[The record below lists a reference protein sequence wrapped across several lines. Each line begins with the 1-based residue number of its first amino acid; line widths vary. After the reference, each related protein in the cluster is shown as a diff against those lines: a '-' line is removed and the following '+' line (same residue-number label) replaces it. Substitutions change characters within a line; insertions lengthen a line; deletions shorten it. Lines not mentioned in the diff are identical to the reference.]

1 MMNVTL
7 EKKDSTFG
15 NLKVVL
21 TEADYKPKVDNKI
34 KEYAKTAA
42 IKGFRPGKA
51 PLTLINKMYRKNV
64 LVDEVFKLADD
75 SVTNYLKENKLN
87 IVGRPLPSE
96 ESQAKIDFDTQTEF
110 EFVYDLGIVPE
121 FNYALPASHE
131 VYQIELNDKIVSET
145 LEGLRKQYGKMINPD
160 KSEEDDFLFGRAKL
174 EGQESDVYSSI
185 PLNKVTKGELVQFL
199 GVKPEDVLK
208 FDVRAAFSD
217 DNASISYIL
226 GITKE
231 EAAEV
236 KGICEFKVEKISRS
250 ALADLDQELFDKVFG
265 KDAVKSEEEFMA
277 KLKEIVGNNYNRETE
292 YFNKFS
298 LKDKVLND
306 TKLSLSKDFLKR
318 WIEYATEG
326 KTTKDDVEKEFNNY
340 EKEMKWMYIVDK
352 IANEKAIKV
361 ETAEVMARTKAMLS
375 SQFGNMPM
383 NEEMDKYL
391 DTWADSYLKENK
403 GRNFLNMYDQALNEK
418 VLDHVFESVSKTEKK
433 VSSEEFKKLVEVK

>member
-1 MMNVTL
+1 MNVTL
-7 EKKDSTFG
+7 DKKDSTFG

-21 TEADYKPKVDNKI
+21 TEADYKSKVDSKI
-34 KEYAKTAA
+34 KEYAKTVA

-51 PLTLINKMYRKNV
+51 PVTLINKLYGKGI
-64 LVDEVFKLADD
+64 LADEVFKLADE

-96 ESQAKIDFDTQTEF
+96 EGQAKIDFETQKDF
-110 EFVYDLGIVPE
+110 EIVYDLGIVPE

-131 VYQIELNDKIVSET
+131 VYQIELNDKIVNET
-145 LEGLRKQYGKMINPD
+145 LDGLRKQYGKMVNPE
-160 KSEEDDFLFGRAKL
+160 KSEEEDFLFGRAKL
-174 EGQESDVYSSI
+174 EGQDTDVYSSI
-185 PLNKVTKGELVQFL
+185 PLNKIAKGELVQFL

-208 FDVRAAFSD
+208 FDIRAAFGD

-231 EAAEV
+231 EAESV

-250 ALADLDQELFDKVFG
+250 ALADIDQELFDRTFG
-265 KDAVKSEEEFMA
+265 KDAVKTEEEFLT
-277 KLKEIVGNNYNRETE
+277 KLKEVVGSNYNRETE

-298 LKDKVLND
+298 LKDKVLGS
-306 TKLSLSKDFLKR
+306 TQLSLSKDFLKR

-326 KTTKDDVEKEFNNY
+326 KTTKEDVEKEFNNY

-352 IANEKAIKV
+352 IATDKAIKV
-361 ETAEVMARTKAMLS
+361 ENQEVIEKTKAMLG

-383 NEEMDKYL
+383 SEEMDKYL

-403 GRNFLNMYDQALNEK
+403 GRNFLNMYDQTLNEK

-433 VSSEEFKKLVEVK
+433 VSSEEFKKLVETK

>member
-1 MMNVTL
+1 MNVTL
-7 EKKDSTFG
+7 DKKDSTFG

-21 TEADYKPKVDNKI
+21 TEADYKSKVDSKI
-34 KEYAKTAA
+34 KEYAKTVA

-51 PLTLINKMYRKNV
+51 PVTLINKLYGKGI
-64 LVDEVFKLADD
+64 LADEVFKLADE

-96 ESQAKIDFDTQTEF
+96 EGQAKIDFETQKDF

-131 VYQIELNDKIVSET
+131 VYQIELNDKIVNET
-145 LEGLRKQYGKMINPD
+145 LDGLRKQYGKMVNPE
-160 KSEEDDFLFGRAKL
+160 KSEEEDFLFGRAKL
-174 EGQESDVYSSI
+174 EGQDTDVYSSI
-185 PLNKVTKGELVQFL
+185 PLNKIAKGELVQFL

-208 FDVRAAFSD
+208 FDIRAAFGD

-231 EAAEV
+231 EAESV

-250 ALADLDQELFDKVFG
+250 ALADIDQELFDRTFG
-265 KDAVKSEEEFMA
+265 KDAVKTEEEFLT
-277 KLKEIVGNNYNRETE
+277 KLKEVVGSNYNRETE

-298 LKDKVLND
+298 LKDKVLGS
-306 TKLSLSKDFLKR
+306 TQLSLSKDFLKR

-326 KTTKDDVEKEFNNY
+326 KTTKEDVEKEFNNY

-352 IANEKAIKV
+352 IATDKAIKV
-361 ETAEVMARTKAMLS
+361 ENQEVIEKTKAMLG

-383 NEEMDKYL
+383 SEEMDKYL

-403 GRNFLNMYDQALNEK
+403 GRNFLNMYDQTLNEK

-433 VSSEEFKKLVEVK
+433 VSSEEFKKLVETK

>member
-1 MMNVTL
+1 MNVTL
-7 EKKDSTFG
+7 DKKDSTFG

-21 TEADYKPKVDNKI
+21 TEDDYKSKVDSKI
-34 KEYAKTAA
+34 KEYAKTVA

-51 PLTLINKMYRKNV
+51 PVTLINKLYGKSI
-64 LVDEVFKLADD
+64 LADEVFKLADE

-96 ESQAKIDFDTQTEF
+96 EGQAKIDFETQKEF

-131 VYQIELNDKIVSET
+131 VYQIELNDKIVNDT
-145 LEGLRKQYGKMINPD
+145 LDGLRKQYGKMINPE
-160 KSEEDDFLFGRAKL
+160 KSEEDDFLFGRAKM
-174 EGQESDVYSSI
+174 EGQDADVYSSI
-185 PLNKVTKGELVQFL
+185 PLNKVAKGELVQFL

-208 FDVRAAFSD
+208 FDIRAAFGD

-231 EAAEV
+231 EAESV

-250 ALADLDQELFDKVFG
+250 ALADIDQELFDKVFG
-265 KDAVKSEEEFMA
+265 KDAVKTEEEFMA
-277 KLKEIVGNNYNRETE
+277 KLKEVVGSNYNRETE

-298 LKDKVLND
+298 LKDKVLGN
-306 TKLSLSKDFLKR
+306 TQLSLSKDFLKR

-352 IANEKAIKV
+352 IATDKAIKV
-361 ETAEVMARTKAMLS
+361 ENAEVIAKTKAMLG

-383 NEEMDKYL
+383 SEEMDKYL

-403 GRNFLNMYDQALNEK
+403 GRNFLNMYDQTLNEK

-433 VSSEEFKKLVEVK
+433 VSSDEFKKLVETK